1 MALQSLAAVAA
12 VAKRRMPAN
21 LLSAALDAIDPI
33 LSGEA
38 VADGAQGEERAGGAL
53 GHGGVMSQH
62 ATERR
67 LWVAG
72 LECLAALAQAGAWD
86 SDALDRHGLRMIE
99 RLLLAL
105 GDADPDD
112 SAVREAALAALEHVA
127 AALADSMYPFLPL
140 VMPHVR
146 QALEASQGLEDLIY
160 GSPTSLPLTEEA
172 LAKAMEKL
180 EHEHTSTCEEKTN
193 AARAL
198 AVIAEV
204 SREHFA
210 DYIDQSLHELHAAAV
225 AFQPEIRRAAFE
237 ALPACVAASISAYS
251 ADIRAGPASCVLHSC
266 TESHADAAMVT
277 CLLALEDDD
286 DTTTVAAACHC
297 LAAIADKGV
306 GWPFLRLYLKRL
318 AKRLRGIM
326 DDKAECS
333 RKTQDL
339 PISAAQR
346 LHAALADVVCALS
359 RAWALHVSAATRCL
373 RVVTLAFSHQK
384 SSSLS

>member
-21 LLSAALDAIDPI
+21 LLAAALDAIDPI

-38 VADGAQGEERAGGAL
+38 VADGAQGEDRAGGAL

-180 EHEHTSTCEEKTN
+180 EHE
-193 AARAL
+193 L
-198 AVIAEV
+198 
-204 SREHFA
+204 
-210 DYIDQSLHELHAAAV
+210 SLIH
-225 AFQPEIRRAAFE
+225 I
-237 ALPACVAASISAYS
+237 
-251 ADIRAGPASCVLHSC
+251 
-266 TESHADAAMVT
+266 
-277 CLLALEDDD
+277 
-286 DTTTVAAACHC
+286 
-297 LAAIADKGV
+297 
-306 GWPFLRLYLKRL
+306 
-318 AKRLRGIM
+318 
-326 DDKAECS
+326 
-333 RKTQDL
+333 
-339 PISAAQR
+339 
-346 LHAALADVVCALS
+346 
-359 RAWALHVSAATRCL
+359 
-373 RVVTLAFSHQK
+373 
-384 SSSLS
+384 